1 MKMKRNEII
10 IMLVAFLVGVFVAMA
25 ITGGSDDSDVAE
37 SNNETAVENETME
50 KEENEEDEV
59 EEVAPE
65 TSAPQTTPVVDNTPT
80 PTPRVSSCTPGISG
94 VKDETFKAIRL
105 DWSTCPSDDFQFYKI
120 LKSSTSSSLSY
131 PGSPVVVSSADKNL
145 ANHIDKTVAR
155 ETTYH
160 YRACV
165 IERLGKTS
173 CGNTISVKY

>member
-10 IMLVAFLVGVFVAMA
+10 VVLVAFLVGVFLTMA
-25 ITGGSDDSDVAE
+25 FTGGSDD
-37 SNNETAVENETME
+37 NENVETNEETEALEGEVME
-50 KEENEEDEV
+50 KEEGEV
-59 EEVAPE
+59 EAAEVV
-65 TSAPQTTPVVDNTPT
+65 TSEAAPVVNNTST

>member
-1 MKMKRNEII
+1 MKLKRNEII
-10 IMLVAFLVGVFVAMA
+10 VILVAFLVGVFVAMA
-25 ITGGSDDSDVAE
+25 ITQLKEDKEANNDNEVVVLDE
-37 SNNETAVENETME
+37 SNEEVSEEATQEVETAE
-50 KEENEEDEV
+50 
-59 EEVAPE
+59 APE
-65 TSAPQTTPVVDNTPT
+65 PVATPT
-80 PTPRVSSCTPGISG
+80 PSTPPAQAPQVSSCTPSISG

-105 DWSTCPSDDFQFYKI
+105 DWTTCPSEDFQFYKI

-155 ETTYH
+155 ETTYN

-165 IERLGKTS
+165 VERLGKIS